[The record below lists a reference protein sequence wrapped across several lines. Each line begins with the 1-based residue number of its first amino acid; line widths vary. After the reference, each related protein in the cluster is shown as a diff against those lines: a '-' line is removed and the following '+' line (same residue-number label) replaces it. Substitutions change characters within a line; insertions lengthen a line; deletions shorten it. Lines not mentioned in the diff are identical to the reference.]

1 MEYLIVI
8 ILTINLRI
16 YLYHIDTQRLTSNN
30 IKYDLYFLD
39 EFA

>member
-16 YLYHIDTQRLTSNN
+16 YLYHIDAQRLTSNN